1 MQEYLKYLRL
11 NLLNIDFVK
20 LDSDWDFDNI
30 ISPFVR
36 LYLITSGHAYVYH
49 NDKKFD
55 LKPGYMYLIP
65 SYTYSRYKCELQHE
79 QLYINFLEE
88 IGSGLS
94 IFSFNDFEYQ
104 IKSSKLDAYYFKRLL
119 EINPNRSLVD
129 DNPNKYDSFS
139 SFLELKNNQMDSN
152 SYMETQGLLKIL
164 TSRFIIE
171 NKNVPGKRARR
182 DINKGLI
189 YLLENLHE
197 NLTIERL
204 AAYSNLSKDHFS
216 RSFYE
221 KFKMRPNLYI
231 QSKRVERAQLLLH
244 TTNDSLKDISEKV
257 GFDNFSYFSKVFKK
271 ITGKTPAYYKKEQSQ
286 V

>member
-11 NLLNIDFVK
+11 YLLNIDLVK
-20 LDSDWDFDNI
+20 LDASWDYDNV

-36 LYLITSGHAYVYH
+36 MYLITSGHAYVYH

-79 QLYINFLEE
+79 QLYISFMEE
-88 IGSGLS
+88 IGNGLS
-94 IFSFNDFEYQ
+94 VFSFNSFRYQ
-104 IKSSKLDAYYFKRLL
+104 IKSSKLDTHYFKRLL
-119 EINPNRSLVD
+119 EINPNRSLID
-129 DNPNKYDSFS
+129 DNPHKYKSFS
-139 SFLELKNNQMDSN
+139 SFLELKKMQLN
-152 SYMETQGLLKIL
+152 SSFYLETQGLLKIL
-164 TSRFIIE
+164 LSRFIIE
-171 NKNVPGKRARR
+171 GNNASEKRERR
-182 DINKGLI
+182 DIDKVLV

-197 NLTIERL
+197 NLTVERL
-204 AAYSNLSKDHFS
+204 AAFSNLSKDHFS

-221 KFKMRPNLYI
+221 KYKMRPNLYI

-244 TTNDSLKDISEKV
+244 TTNDSIKAISEKV
-257 GFDNFSYFSKVFKK
+257 GFDNLSYFSKVFKK
-271 ITGKTPAYYKKEQSQ
+271 ITGKTPANYKKEQSQ